1 MSRRVIDIGATVARI
16 ESPTES
22 RRTRRIASHQNFL
35 YAVTMKL
42 EAADLLAMDDGQKV
56 AVLEAL
62 VTGVLADGKVTP
74 NEIRRFDE
82 VVLALPWGMDEPVLT
97 ALVKGTQQRVLAL
110 KSATDVQDFVANLAA
125 RLPSPELRDKVV
137 FTMATVMA
145 ADNEVNQLERN
156 VIGLFVLAFGITS
169 ERSAA
174 IKAAVAGHVIA
185 LRDAEQPPN

>member
-1 MSRRVIDIGATVARI
+1 VIDIGATVARNV
-16 ESPTES
+16 SPTES

-35 YAVTMKL
+35 YALRMKL
-42 EAADLLAMDDGQKV
+42 EAADLLAMDDGQKS

-62 VTGVLADGKVTP
+62 VAGVLADGKITP
-74 NEIRRFDE
+74 NEVKRFDE
-82 VVLALPWGMDEPVLT
+82 VVMSLPWGMDEPVLT
-97 ALVKGTQQRVLAL
+97 ALVKGTQQRVIALATL
-110 KSATDVQDFVANLAA
+110 ADIQDFVANLAA

-156 VIGLFVLAFGITS
+156 VIGMFVLAFGITS

-174 IKAAVAGHVIA
+174 IKAAVAGHQRAVA
-185 LRDAEQPPN
+185 DANDPPN